1 MLTAGWVR
9 LSARAAREKELWR
22 AIAWSVR
29 KCVTCKSIGK
39 IYVMVRIKTID
50 FPDGDRCGTL
60 GRMDNNLYALET
72 LVALRLTEARA
83 TAHRLDLLALAR
95 PPRTSLRRRIG
106 ATLIALG
113 EWLRDAGAVVSVR
126 TAVR

>member
-1 MLTAGWVR
+1 
-9 LSARAAREKELWR
+9 
-22 AIAWSVR
+22 
-29 KCVTCKSIGK
+29 
-39 IYVMVRIKTID
+39 
-50 FPDGDRCGTL
+50 
-60 GRMDNNLYALET
+60 MDNNLYALET